1 LKIVHW
7 KDMTMSH
14 KVLVWDAPTRTFH
27 WLQALSFLGAYL
39 TAESEKHR
47 DIHILCGFILFGLIV
62 FRVLWGF
69 VGTRHA
75 RFSSFLFK
83 PGEVIT
89 YLRALL
95 RGQAA
100 QFVGHNPLGSIAIW
114 LLLGLGLVLSI
125 TGIMLLQ
132 DDVSDVVV
140 TLHGYAT
147 NAMLVVI
154 GMHLAGVLVSSVL
167 HKEKLVPAMLHG
179 HKSAHPDHAIESAY
193 PAIAL
198 IMLVAV
204 AVFAYWYLH

>member
-1 LKIVHW
+1 MLQKI
-7 KDMTMSH
+7 
-14 KVLVWDAPTRTFH
+14 LVWDAPTRTFH

-47 DIHILCGFILFGLIV
+47 DIHILCGFILLGLIV

-83 PGEVIT
+83 PGEVMA

-100 QFVGHNPLGSIAIW
+100 HFVGHNPLGSIAIW
-114 LLLGLGLVLSI
+114 LLLGLGLSLSI

-132 DDVSDVVV
+132 DDASDAVV

-154 GMHLAGVLVSSVL
+154 GLHLAGVFISSVL

-179 HKSAHPDHAIESAY
+179 HKLAHPDHAIESAY

-204 AVFAYWYLH
+204 VVFAFWYLR